1 MINIKKILII
11 EPNWLGDIL
20 FTTPA
25 IRAIREQNPD
35 AYIACM
41 THPRCAEMLEGNSCI
56 NEIIFFDERHSHK
69 SILKK
74 ISFIKKLKS
83 YKFDIV
89 LSFHRSMTKMLI
101 CYLAGIPRRVGY
113 LSKKRSFLLTD
124 PVFTSKK
131 APHRV
136 EYFLNIARSIGVDT
150 KNKNYEFSVSD
161 DDIKDANRI
170 LEKEGIS
177 KEREF
182 LIVNPG
188 GNWHPKRWSKENY
201 SKLIKKI
208 SEIYKKRIVITGS
221 KKDVSLADSIIKEAN
236 INAINLAGK
245 TTLKQLAGIM
255 RRSVFVISNDSGP
268 MHIAVSQNVPT
279 IALFGPTS
287 PDITGPYGDSNYTI
301 IHNKPSDCD
310 VPCYK
315 ECEDYRCM
323 EAITVYDVLEA
334 LDRIANSS

>member
-1 MINIKKILII
+1 MQRILII

-25 IRAIREQNPD
+25 IRAIRQQNPKS
-35 AYIACM
+35 YIVCM
-41 THPRCAEMLEGNSCI
+41 THPRCAEMLEGNSRI
-56 NEIIFFDERHSHK
+56 DDIILFDERSSHS

-89 LSFHRSMTKMLI
+89 LSFHGSMTKMLI
-101 CYLAGIPRRVGY
+101 CYLAGIGKRVGY

-124 PVFTSKK
+124 SIPTPDKE
-131 APHRV
+131 PHRV
-136 EYFLNIARSIGVDT
+136 EYFLNITQSIGADT

-161 DDIKDANRI
+161 DDIKDANRV

-177 KEREF
+177 KDDEF

-188 GNWHPKRWSKENY
+188 GNWLPKRWSKENY

-208 SEIYKKRIVITGS
+208 KEIYNKKIVITGS
-221 KKDVSLADSIIKEAN
+221 EKDISLADSIIKESNTKAT
-236 INAINLAGK
+236 NLAGK
-245 TTLKQLAGIM
+245 TTLNQLAGLM
-255 RRSVFVISNDSGP
+255 KRSAFVISNDSGP

-287 PDITGPYGDSNYTI
+287 PDITGPYGDSRYEV
-301 IHNKPSDCD
+301 IHKWSDCD
-310 VPCYK
+310 IPCYK

-323 EAITVYDVLEA
+323 ENIKVEDVVEA
-334 LDRIANSS
+334 LDRIVRST